1 MTVAALRSFGS
12 ICGKSSSSKRSGF
25 TLQMAS
31 SFFFR
36 EDAFLDEVVGDH
48 GFSLGGT
55 FTIADLEE
63 VQRGNAIDF
72 FDRELGILH
81 VTAFVLE
88 FFTGGFEFF
97 INAMEFRIG
106 MIAQSFDRE
115 AVADTGDDVFALGL
129 EQNGTI
135 EDIVLDTGDLVAGE
149 VNACCRTRRAVTK
162 DHFLNVDGGAE
173 AVRNTFELAG
183 EDGALVVPRTENG
196 FCGGHNLFLRILR
209 ELVTVFDIDGFVA
222 LDEFG
227 EVIGGQVEVG
237 LGAFL
242 FLEVAEGLFE
252 RIFAV
257 FVFDLLND
265 IIVHLEQTTIRIS
278 PETGIVAN
286 GQSVNDL
293 IGEADIFGFYILYV
307 AVLSLR
313 DTHGIRRYA
322 RRPRSGRAHS
332 QAR

>member
-1 MTVAALRSFGS
+1 
-12 ICGKSSSSKRSGF
+12 
-25 TLQMAS
+25 MAS

-36 EDAFLDEVVGDH
+36 EDAFLDEVVGNH

-55 FTIADLEE
+55 FIIADLEE

-88 FFTGGFEFF
+88 LLASGFELF
-97 INAMEFRIG
+97 INGMESRIFV
-106 MIAQSFDRE
+106 IAKGFDRE
-115 AVADTGDDVFALGL
+115 GVTDAGDDVFALGL

-149 VNACCRTRRAVTK
+149 VNARCRTRRAVAE
-162 DHFLNVDGGAE
+162 DHFLNVDGGAK

-209 ELVTVFDIDGFVA
+209 ELVAILDIDGFVA
-222 LDEFG
+222 LDELG
-227 EVIGGQVEVG
+227 ELIGGQVEVG

-257 FVFDLLND
+257 FVFDLLNN
-265 IIVHLEQTTIRIS
+265 ITVHLEETTIAVT
-278 PETGIVAN
+278 PETGGVAD

-293 IGEADIFGFYILYV
+293 VGEIDVAFLYFIFLCLPCYFATL
-307 AVLSLR
+307 
-313 DTHGIRRYA
+313 DTHGLRRYA
-322 RRPRSGRAHS
+322 LRAYAPLRPAMCSTILPTERV
-332 QAR
+332 QK

>member
-1 MTVAALRSFGS
+1 M
-12 ICGKSSSSKRSGF
+12 
-25 TLQMAS
+25 
-31 SFFFR
+31 
-36 EDAFLDEVVGDH
+36 
-48 GFSLGGT
+48 
-55 FTIADLEE
+55 IAK
-63 VQRGNAIDF
+63 G
-72 FDRELGILH
+72 FDREG
-81 VTAFVLE
+81 
-88 FFTGGFEFF
+88 
-97 INAMEFRIG
+97 
-106 MIAQSFDRE
+106 
-115 AVADTGDDVFALGL
+115 VADTGDDVFALGL
-129 EQNGTI
+129 EEDCTI
-135 EDIVLDTGDLVAGE
+135 EDIVLDAGDLVAGE
-149 VNACCRTRRAVTK
+149 VNARCRTRRAVTE

-209 ELVTVFDIDGFVA
+209 ELVAILDIDGFVA

-257 FVFDLLND
+257 FVFDLLNN
-265 IIVHLEQTTIRIS
+265 IAVHLEETTIAVT
-278 PETGIVAN
+278 PETGGVAD

-293 IGEADIFGFYILYV
+293 IGEADVVIFIFNNFMF

-313 DTHGIRRYA
+313 DTHGFRRYA
-322 RRPRSGRAHS
+322 LRAYAPLRPAMCSTAARSVRIRRVN
-332 QAR
+332 

>member
-1 MTVAALRSFGS
+1 
-12 ICGKSSSSKRSGF
+12 
-25 TLQMAS
+25 MAS

-48 GFSLGGT
+48 GFSLGRT
-55 FTIADLEE
+55 FTITALEE

-88 FFTGGFEFF
+88 FFTGGFEF
-97 INAMEFRIG
+97 IIDGMESLVFV
-106 MIAQSFDRE
+106 IAKGIERQG
-115 AVADTGDDVFALGL
+115 VADTGDDVFALGL

-135 EDIVLDTGDLVAGE
+135 EDIVLDAGDLVAGE
-149 VNACCRTRRAVTK
+149 VNARCRTRRAVAE
-162 DHFLNVDGGAE
+162 DHFLNVDGGAK
-173 AVRNTFELAG
+173 AVRNTFEFTG

-209 ELVTVFDIDGFVA
+209 ELVAILDIDGFVA
-222 LDEFG
+222 LDELG
-227 EVIGGQVEVG
+227 ELIGGQVEVG

-257 FVFDLLND
+257 FVFDLLNN
-265 IIVHLEQTTIRIS
+265 ITVHLEETTIAVT
-278 PETGIVAN
+278 PETGGVAD

-293 IGEADIFGFYILYV
+293 VGEIDVAFLYFIFLCLPCYFATL
-307 AVLSLR
+307 
-313 DTHGIRRYA
+313 DTHGLWHYALRAYAPLRPAMCSTAARSVRIRRT
-322 RRPRSGRAHS
+322 GF
-332 QAR
+332 

>member
-1 MTVAALRSFGS
+1 
-12 ICGKSSSSKRSGF
+12 
-25 TLQMAS
+25 MAS

-36 EDAFLDEVVGDH
+36 EDAFLDEVVGNH

-55 FTIADLEE
+55 FIIADLEE

-88 FFTGGFEFF
+88 LLASGFEFI
-97 INAMEFRIG
+97 INGMESLVFV
-106 MIAQSFDRE
+106 IAKGFDRE
-115 AVADTGDDVFALGL
+115 GVTDAGDDVFALGL

-135 EDIVLDTGDLVAGE
+135 EDIVLDAGDLVAGE
-149 VNACCRTRRAVTK
+149 VNARCRTRRAVTK

-173 AVRNTFELAG
+173 VVRNTFELAG

-209 ELVTVFDIDGFVA
+209 ELVAILDIDGFVA
-222 LDEFG
+222 LDELG
-227 EVIGGQVEVG
+227 ELIGGQVEVG

-265 IIVHLEQTTIRIS
+265 ITVHLEQTTIRIS

-293 IGEADIFGFYILYV
+293 IGEADGVFYHLF
-307 AVLSLR
+307 AVLFRLWLN
-313 DTHGIRRYA
+313 THGVRRYLATLDTRICA
-322 RRPRSGRAHS
+322 RLS
-332 QAR
+332 QATRRAIH

>member
-36 EDAFLDEVVGDH
+36 EDAFLDEVVGNH
-48 GFSLGGT
+48 GFSLGRT
-55 FTIADLEE
+55 LAIADREE

-81 VTAFVLE
+81 VAAFVLE
-88 FFTGGFEFF
+88 LLASGFELF
-97 INAMEFRIG
+97 INGMESRIFV
-106 MIAQSFDRE
+106 IAKGFERQG
-115 AVADTGDDVFALGL
+115 VADTGDDVFALGL

-135 EDIVLDTGDLVAGE
+135 EDIVLDAGDLVAGE
-149 VNACCRTRRAVTK
+149 VNTCCGTRCAVTK

-196 FCGGHNLFLRILR
+196 FCGGHDLFLRILR
-209 ELVTVFDIDGFVA
+209 ELVAILDIDGFVA

-257 FVFDLLND
+257 FVFDLAQQHRRTSGAND
-265 IIVHLEQTTIRIS
+265 DTNLSR
-278 PETGIVAN
+278 N
-286 GQSVNDL
+286 GHC
-293 IGEADIFGFYILYV
+293 
-307 AVLSLR
+307 R
-313 DTHGIRRYA
+313 
-322 RRPRSGRAHS
+322 RRPER
-332 QAR
+332 